1 MDEKTARTK
10 LDILY
15 HDVLGEINETISR
28 VESIHSI
35 LPNQAA
41 DVETRLTA
49 IIGILSTAAD
59 AYRTALD
66 KYTNEQGDIIRAQME
81 TDYQVNS
88 AKLERETHD
97 AIRATLAQVERTIKN
112 TVQNEITEPVQRV
125 LRVADQSMWGTIG
138 LSIVSG
144 LLGGVIAF
152 AGNALI
158 IVPNDLYYA
167 QYGRA
172 VATVWN
178 NLDTKSQRLIE
189 KQMQ

>member
-15 HDVLGEINETISR
+15 HDVLGEINETINR
-28 VESIHSI
+28 VESIKSV
-35 LPNQAA
+35 LPAQAA
-41 DVETRLTA
+41 DVETRLTT

-59 AYRTALD
+59 AYRTTLD
-66 KYTNEQGDIIRAQME
+66 KYTNEQGDVVRIQME
-81 TDYQVNS
+81 SDYRANS

-97 AIRATLAQVERTIKN
+97 AIRATLAQVERTVKN
-112 TVQNEITEPVQRV
+112 TVKNEITEPVQSV
-125 LRVADQSMWGTIG
+125 LRVAEQSMWVTIG
-138 LSIVSG
+138 LCIVSG

-152 AGNALI
+152 AGNTLI
-158 IVPNDLYYA
+158 IGHDDPYYA

-172 VATVWN
+172 VAVVWN
-178 NLDTKSQRLIE
+178 KLDPKSQTLIE